1 MTDPY
6 RNTTPPPREPYQD
19 FHRDPDAGT
28 GTSFLLGALI
38 LVALGGFIYYYSG
51 SQTPNVASKDMRSPV
66 TQPSTTGSGT
76 PAEPSGTNTTPNNS
90 ANPQPARPAQ

>member
-6 RNTTPPPREPYQD
+6 RNTTPPREPYQD

-38 LVALGGFIYYYSG
+38 LVALGDFIYYYSG
-51 SQTPNVASKDMRSPV
+51 SETPNIASKDMRSPV

-76 PAEPSGTNTTPNNS
+76 PAEPRGANTPNNS